1 MRSVECGLPVGG
13 PDERVAWLVRNG
25 PTLATRIGF
34 DQGYRIA
41 DRVPPNLPEGEHA
54 ALVDTGAQLS
64 CIDSALAADLNLPIV
79 DREPVS
85 GAHGSHEVNVHLA
98 QIYVPALEM
107 TIVGRFHGVHLT
119 AGNQKHLALLGRTF
133 LQRCTMS
140 YDGPAGTVTISR
152 A

>member
-1 MRSVECGLPVGG
+1 MRSVECGLSVGG

-34 DQGYRIA
+34 DQAYRMG
-41 DRVPPNLPEGEHA
+41 DRVPPNLPVAEYP
-54 ALVDTGAQLS
+54 ALVDTGALPS
-64 CIDSALAADLNLPIV
+64 CVDSVLAADLNLPIV

-98 QIYVPALEM
+98 QIYIPTLEM

-119 AGNQKHLALLGRTF
+119 AGNLKHLALLGRTF
-133 LQRCTMS
+133 LQGCTMS

-152 A
+152 T